1 MHRCIKNTS
10 GAWNEPKTLHVAYE
24 RVWNKYRGVSG
35 YCYVLK
41 DLSDCMKSN

>member
-10 GAWNEPKTLHVAYE
+10 GEPKTVHVAYE

-35 YCYVLK
+35 YCYALK
-41 DLSDCMKSN
+41 YLSDCMKSN